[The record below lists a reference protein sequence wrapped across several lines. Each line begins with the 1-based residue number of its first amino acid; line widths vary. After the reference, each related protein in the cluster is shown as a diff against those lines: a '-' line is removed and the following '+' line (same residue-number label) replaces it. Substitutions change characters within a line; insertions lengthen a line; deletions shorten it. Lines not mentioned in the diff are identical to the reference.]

1 MNKIIY
7 FRKKCKFLGIKIN
20 HITLIQNAIKPLGGK
35 LFLVGG
41 NVRDLILENNHT
53 THSDLVCNLP
63 INLIVESLLKK
74 DIRISKVG
82 IEYGSIVAF
91 INNVSFDITSMRK
104 DLKTD
109 GRYAKIQFTTDIN
122 QDAKRRDFTI
132 NSIYCDTKGILID
145 PFDGIN
151 DLKKKRVKFI
161 GNPENRIKEDY
172 LRILRFLRFS
182 LLYSK
187 KFDLDGFVACKKFQK
202 NIKKLSFERR
212 LSEFGKIITLKNVE
226 NTSILKKLISFFEF
240 SLDSR
245 IDLNNFEKLC
255 NLEKKLKK
263 ISKTRRIKFLIR
275 NTNKKQNFL
284 SKLDKI
290 SRERIKYNFNFT
302 KTSDHKILKEIFK
315 RSEEQI
321 YDNII
326 ISYADEM
333 LTKQRFD
340 YLKKKITEL
349 KKKFPLKG
357 ADLIKI
363 GFKAGEMLGKVLIE
377 IEDWWIKSKFLPKKK
392 QCIDYAKKKLPSS

>member
-1 MNKIIY
+1 M
-7 FRKKCKFLGIKIN
+7 
-20 HITLIQNAIKPLGGK
+20 NAIKPLGGK

-161 GNPENRIKEDY
+161 GNPENRIKRG
-172 LRILRFLRFS
+172 LF
-182 LLYSK
+182 
-187 KFDLDGFVACKKFQK
+187 K
-202 NIKKLSFERR
+202 NTKIFEILSFI
-212 LSEFGKIITLKNVE
+212 F
-226 NTSILKKLISFFEF
+226 
-240 SLDSR
+240 
-245 IDLNNFEKLC
+245 
-255 NLEKKLKK
+255 KK
-263 ISKTRRIKFLIR
+263 I
-275 NTNKKQNFL
+275 
-284 SKLDKI
+284 
-290 SRERIKYNFNFT
+290 
-302 KTSDHKILKEIFK
+302 
-315 RSEEQI
+315 
-321 YDNII
+321 
-326 ISYADEM
+326 
-333 LTKQRFD
+333 
-340 YLKKKITEL
+340 
-349 KKKFPLKG
+349 
-357 ADLIKI
+357 
-363 GFKAGEMLGKVLIE
+363 
-377 IEDWWIKSKFLPKKK
+377 
-392 QCIDYAKKKLPSS
+392 